1 MILAV
6 FRKIFVLWVMVVI
19 AAAGCGRPLH
29 KESRFLMGT
38 LVEVTSE
45 DPRAH
50 QIVFQEF
57 KKIENIVNLFDPKS
71 ELSLLNKSGDL
82 AVSFELFEVL
92 KAAEK
97 FYGLTDGAFDVT
109 IGPASI
115 LWKKAVRAAQMPSK
129 EEVMSALDEVGF
141 GNVYLNAETRQVKF
155 LKMGTK
161 IDLGGIAEGFAL
173 DRSVAQLKAA
183 GISSALINAG
193 GDMYCLGG
201 LRGRPWRV
209 AIQDPRVPK
218 KLAEKVEM
226 TDRALAT
233 SGDYEQ
239 FFIFENKRYS
249 HIIDPRTGYP
259 ADTGVVSATVVAPD
273 ALTADVLS
281 TSFLVMGRQKGA
293 ELLKKFSGVS
303 AKLIDADGKIY
314 DI

>member
-1 MILAV
+1 MPAV
-6 FRKIFVLWVMVVI
+6 SRKILLLWMMLVV

-50 QIVFQEF
+50 KIIFQEF
-57 KKIENIVNLFDPKS
+57 KKIESIVNLFDPKS

-82 AVSFELFEVL
+82 SVSPELFEVL
-92 KAAEK
+92 QAAEK

-109 IGPASI
+109 IGPVSI
-115 LWKKAVRAAQMPSK
+115 LWKKAVRTSQMPSK
-129 EEVMSALDEVGF
+129 EEVSSALGEVGF
-141 GNVYLNAETRQVKF
+141 GNIYLNAETRQVKF

-193 GDMYCLGG
+193 GDMYCLGQ
-201 LRGRPWRV
+201 LRGRPWQV
-209 AIQDPRVPK
+209 AIQDPRVLK
-218 KLAEKVEM
+218 KLVVKIELA
-226 TDRALAT
+226 DRALAT

-249 HIIDPRTGYP
+249 HIINPKTGYP
-259 ADTGVVSATVVAPD
+259 ADTGIVSATVNAPD

-281 TSFLVMGRQKGA
+281 TSLIVLGRQKGA
-293 ELLKKFSGVS
+293 ELLKKFRGVS
-303 AKLIDADGKIY
+303 AKLIDTDGKIH